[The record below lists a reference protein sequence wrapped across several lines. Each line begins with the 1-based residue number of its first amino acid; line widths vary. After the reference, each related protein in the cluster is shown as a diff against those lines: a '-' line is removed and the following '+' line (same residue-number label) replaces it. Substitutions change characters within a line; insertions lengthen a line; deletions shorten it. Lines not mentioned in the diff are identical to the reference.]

1 MLYVLY
7 LHFAHVFLVV
17 KDLHPETEY
26 FDFYLIDYWL
36 IERVKGRTFAKLK
49 STYIVWEFTLHENYN
64 SLKVLPGGFWLVA
77 SVLTSVRPNLRRKIT
92 PLSYQLYRVS
102 QKKLNTAEAQKS
114 KKTKL
119 SEWGKIFQ
127 RTWLKSSWVRIALVR
142 NDQNNNIWSKSGWGC
157 WGASCCSI
165 IYVYMYYKVSQKTH
179 Q

>member
-17 KDLHPETEY
+17 KDLHPEREY

-49 STYIVWEFTLHENYN
+49 STYIVWEFTLHESYN

-92 PLSYQLYRVS
+92 PLHNVYFVKYDVTVSFMSQVLDTVTYFVSHVLVVDTVTYFGGNHRPRVWKS
-102 QKKLNTAEAQKS
+102 LKLKKVFFL
-114 KKTKL
+114 
-119 SEWGKIFQ
+119 
-127 RTWLKSSWVRIALVR
+127 RTRTSW
-142 NDQNNNIWSKSGWGC
+142 DK
-157 WGASCCSI
+157 
-165 IYVYMYYKVSQKTH
+165 YMFNMSVFFKF
-179 Q
+179 